1 MSPVTMGNIGKWAAM
16 KKYMGLYILFSAVI
30 TIQVIAGYFII
41 TGLST
46 WSDRGTFGDM
56 FGAVNTLFSGL
67 AFAGVIYAIYLQSKE
82 LELQRM
88 ELELTRNELAKSAE
102 AQNSQVRL
110 MLHSAKLNA
119 VAAKLSTYTNVMVAG
134 RRLPETGKSS
144 HDLVSEA
151 LAELENLQNENV

>member
-1 MSPVTMGNIGKWAAM
+1 MNVMRNWTAM
-16 KKYMGLYILFSAVI
+16 KKYKGLYILFSAVV

-41 TGLST
+41 TSISS

-88 ELELTRNELAKSAE
+88 ELELTRNELAKSAQ
-102 AQNSQVRL
+102 AQNDQVRL
-110 MLHSAKLNA
+110 LLHSAKLNA
-119 VAAKLSTYTNVMVAG
+119 VAAKLSTYTNVMVTG
-134 RRLPETGKSS
+134 MRLPETGKTA

-151 LAELENLQNENV
+151 LAELERLQNESV